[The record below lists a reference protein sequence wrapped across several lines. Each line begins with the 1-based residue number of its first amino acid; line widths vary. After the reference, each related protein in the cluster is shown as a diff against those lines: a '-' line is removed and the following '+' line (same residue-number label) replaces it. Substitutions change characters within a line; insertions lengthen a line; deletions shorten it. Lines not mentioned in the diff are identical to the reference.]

1 MNEITTMGLDLA
13 KNVFHVVGCNARGKE
28 VKRKMLRR
36 GQMMAYFANVPACV
50 VGMEACASAHHWGR
64 RLQELGHE
72 VRLIPPQHVKA
83 YLRGNKNDY
92 NDARAIAEAAQ
103 RPDMRFVGVKTVEQ
117 QDVQALHRLREA
129 RVGERTALCNQVR
142 GLLSENGIV
151 MAQGLGKLRR
161 RLPEVMEDAENGLS
175 DLFREFLA
183 QSYRQLCELDEHIGF
198 YDAKLREHARANEAV
213 KRLQT
218 VPGYGP
224 VVASVFEAF
233 VGDGRAYRRG
243 ARCVGGGGAGA
254 QAALQRGQDGAVG
267 HQQAR
272 GPVLALPAGAW
283 SAFGAQAS
291 AGQGRP
297 IEPLGAGGAGRA
309 WDAQGDRG
317 VGEQDGAHRLGGAE
331 SAHCVP
337 GGVSGGVEAGESCA
351 DVDESFGP
359 ARALRAVWTARG
371 QRWRVAHRLPTLS
384 RLSPTSAQDL
394 PLER

>member
-1 MNEITTMGLDLA
+1 MSPPTSFFGVECARMEVRTTIGEQGEETVNEITTMGLDLA
-13 KNVFHVVGCNARGKE
+13 KNVFHLVGCDARGKE

-36 GQMMAYFANVPACV
+36 GQVMAYFANVPACV
-50 VGMEACASAHHWGR
+50 VGMEACASAHHWAR
-64 RLQELGHE
+64 RLRELGHE

-83 YLRGNKNDY
+83 YVRGNKNDY
-92 NDARAIAEAAQ
+92 NDARAIAEAVQ

-198 YDAKLREHARANEAV
+198 FDAKLREHARANEAV

-224 VVASVFEAF
+224 VVASVSRRSWAM
-233 VGDGRAYRRG
+233 GGRI
-243 ARCVGGGGAGA
+243 GAGA
-254 QAALQRGQDGAVG
+254 MCRRRWGWC
-267 HQQAR
+267 
-272 GPVLALPAGAW
+272 PSSTPAGARRCCW
-283 SAFGAQAS
+283 AS
-291 AGQGRP
+291 ASEGTGTCAACWCMERVRCSG
-297 IEPLGAGGAGRA
+297 ERRA
-309 WDAQGDRG
+309 RTTD
-317 VGEQDGAHRLGGAE
+317 
-331 SAHCVP
+331 
-337 GGVSGGVEAGESCA
+337 
-351 DVDESFGP
+351 
-359 ARALRAVWTARG
+359 
-371 QRWRVAHRLPTLS
+371 
-384 RLSPTSAQDL
+384 
-394 PLER
+394 